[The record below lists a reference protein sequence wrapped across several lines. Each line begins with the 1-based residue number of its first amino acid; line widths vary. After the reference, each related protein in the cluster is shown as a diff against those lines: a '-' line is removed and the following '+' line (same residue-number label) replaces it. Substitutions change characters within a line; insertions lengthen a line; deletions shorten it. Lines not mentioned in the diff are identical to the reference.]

1 MRPRGVIVA
10 IDGPAGAGKSTLSR
24 RLAERVGYTLVDTG
38 ALYRAVALSARRRG
52 VAHDDGPALGALAS
66 SLRFAYV
73 DGQLEVDGERYG
85 DALRTS
91 ETSAGASRVS
101 AHAEV
106 RSALLGVQREMG
118 RAGGVVLEGRDI
130 GTVVYPDAEL
140 KVFLVASDEERARR
154 RLAELVE
161 RGEGPLPTVGAAR
174 HHLQVRPQVD
184 RCVLQQRRV
193 QQQHADRLTRDGV
206 GGVEGRR
213 HRVGRDRVLVEDQQT
228 PGALVERPREL
239 PSELVDHGVP
249 PQEIVGR
256 HHEVD
261 VVELDVH
268 PLRAREVAAA

>member
-10 IDGPAGAGKSTLSR
+10 VDGPAGAGKSTLSR

-161 RGEGPLPTVGAAR
+161 RGEAAS
-174 HHLQVRPQVD
+174 LEG
-184 RCVLQQRRV
+184 VLGELR
-193 QQQHADRLTRDGV
+193 
-206 GGVEGRR
+206 E
-213 HRVGRDRVLVEDQQT
+213 RDRRDEERAVAPLRMAEGAIRLDTTGRTLESLVDELA
-228 PGALVERPREL
+228 ALVR
-239 PSELVDHGVP
+239 SAVA
-249 PQEIVGR
+249 
-256 HHEVD
+256 
-261 VVELDVH
+261 
-268 PLRAREVAAA
+268 RAGAH